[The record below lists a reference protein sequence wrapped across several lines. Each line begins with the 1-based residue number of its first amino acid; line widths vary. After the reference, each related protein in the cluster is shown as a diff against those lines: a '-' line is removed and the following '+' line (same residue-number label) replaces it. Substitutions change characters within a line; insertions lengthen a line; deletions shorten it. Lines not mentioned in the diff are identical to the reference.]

1 MADAGGRVAEAAAVD
16 ARAFRTALGRFATG
30 IVVVSVRGEGTC
42 HAMTAN
48 AFMSGSLEP
57 PLIVVSV
64 GHRARMHTVL
74 LQAERFGVAMLD
86 RVHEEYSRHFAGQ
99 SPARTEPAFSDLGG
113 APVLQAGSARIGA
126 LVIARYP
133 CGDHTLFVGRVE
145 ALALDSGA
153 DPLLFHAGKYAG
165 LVPAGYATSGNRS
178 DELPFFY

>member
-1 MADAGGRVAEAAAVD
+1 MTEAAGVD

-30 IVVVSVRGEGTC
+30 IVVVSVRAEGAC

-48 AFMSGSLEP
+48 SFMSGSLEP

-64 GHRARMHTVL
+64 GHRARMHAVL
-74 LQAERFGVAMLD
+74 LRAERFGVAMLD
-86 RVHEEYSRHFAGQ
+86 RAHEDYSRHFAGQ
-99 SPARTEPAFSDLGG
+99 GSARTEPAFGDLGG

-126 LVIARYP
+126 RVVERFP

-145 ALALDSGA
+145 ALALDVGA

-165 LVPAGYATSGNRS
+165 LVPAGYATSSNRS